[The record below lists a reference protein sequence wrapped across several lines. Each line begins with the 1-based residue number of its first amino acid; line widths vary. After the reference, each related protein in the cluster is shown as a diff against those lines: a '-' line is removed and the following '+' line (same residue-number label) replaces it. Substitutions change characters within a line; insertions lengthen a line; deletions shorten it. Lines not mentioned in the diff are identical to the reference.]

1 MARRVLLTA
10 LFVSILAVVAGEAN
24 SAGLSA
30 DQLARLERGEVV
42 LLDQLP
48 PGGMTTGQGG
58 TAVAMVHA
66 SAEAVWRVLVDYAG
80 HRGLYPRVVAADIVE
95 SDAAHALVR
104 YVVGVGPFSF
114 GFHVNNYPDPER
126 RRLEWRLDRGRRN
139 DLFRDSW
146 GYWEIELR
154 GDGVVLTYAMGA
166 DLVLPAFLTR
176 GAERDGL
183 VATLKAVRGRAER
196 RS

>member
-1 MARRVLLTA
+1 ML
-10 LFVSILAVVAGEAN
+10 VSIFAVAAGEAN
-24 SAGLSA
+24 SAGLSPN
-30 DQLARLERGEVV
+30 QLARLERGEVV

-48 PGGMTTGQGG
+48 SGGMKTGQGG

-80 HRGLYPRVVAADIVE
+80 HRGLYPRVVAADVVE

-114 GFHVNNYPDPER
+114 GFHVNNYPDPGR
-126 RRLEWRLDRGRRN
+126 RRLEWRLDHGRRN

-146 GYWEIELR
+146 DTGR
-154 GDGVVLTYAMGA
+154 SS
-166 DLVLPAFLTR
+166 PA
-176 GAERDGL
+176 
-183 VATLKAVRGRAER
+183 ATA
-196 RS
+196 SC